1 MRNKPSKL
9 YILMDNKGEPFRVG
23 GKVRAYN
30 SAGRAIKQ
38 AKKLYAE
45 RAQLWSVVRAG
56 LTLSMEHTDEY
67 QA

>member
-9 YILMDNKGEPFRVG
+9 YILMNHKDEPFRVG

-30 SAGRAIKQ
+30 SPGRAIKQ

-56 LTLSMEHTDEY
+56 LTLS
-67 QA
+67 AA

>member
-9 YILMDNKGEPFRVG
+9 YILLDKDDQPYRVS

-56 LTLSMEHTDEY
+56 LTLRMEHADEY

>member
-1 MRNKPSKL
+1 MRNKPAKL
-9 YILMDNKGEPFRVG
+9 YLLLNEQAQNEPYRVG
-23 GKVRAYN
+23 GDVKVYN

-56 LTLSMEHTDEY
+56 LTLRMEHADEY
-67 QA
+67 

>member
-9 YILMDNKGEPFRVG
+9 YILMSHKDEPFRVG

-30 SAGRAIKQ
+30 SPGRAIKQ

-56 LTLSMEHTDEY
+56 LTLR
-67 QA
+67 AA

>member
-9 YILMDNKGEPFRVG
+9 YILMNHRDEPFRVG

-30 SAGRAIKQ
+30 SPGRAIKQ

-56 LTLSMEHTDEY
+56 LTLS
-67 QA
+67 AA

>member
-9 YILMDNKGEPFRVG
+9 YILMDNKGAPFRVG

-56 LTLSMEHTDEY
+56 LTLRMEHADEY
-67 QA
+67 